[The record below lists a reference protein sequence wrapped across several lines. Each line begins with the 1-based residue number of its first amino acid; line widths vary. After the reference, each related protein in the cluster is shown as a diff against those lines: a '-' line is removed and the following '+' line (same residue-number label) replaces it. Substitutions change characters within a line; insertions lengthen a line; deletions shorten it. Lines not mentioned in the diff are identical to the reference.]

1 MLDNYLLVMVGA
13 GVGAL
18 CRYLL
23 LLWWP
28 SRFDYLTGVWAV
40 NILGSFLL
48 GFVVT
53 LGQGNHSALLTQ
65 TGFLGGLTTFSTMM
79 TQAGQKNGVLKQVI
93 YLFLQVGAGSLAFFI
108 GQAVG
113 VWLR

>member
-28 SRFDYLTGVWAV
+28 SRFDYLTGV
-40 NILGSFLL
+40 
-48 GFVVT
+48 
-53 LGQGNHSALLTQ
+53 
-65 TGFLGGLTTFSTMM
+65 
-79 TQAGQKNGVLKQVI
+79 
-93 YLFLQVGAGSLAFFI
+93 
-108 GQAVG
+108 
-113 VWLR
+113 